1 MQLSRGYFTRLVL
14 DEETSFNGVPATK
27 AGKIMPFNTLELAS
41 EQTMINPATITGTRN
56 AVEPARGHVTAGG
69 SVTIPVDSTA
79 IGYWLKA
86 IFNAPDTTAD
96 EETEGKYK
104 HVFTIKND
112 QPSLC
117 LTKEFPDIGQY
128 FTYNGVKI
136 SSFSCTFGD
145 DGELT
150 ADMELLGCDETI
162 SESAYDENATDV
174 KLSRLNNFACELKI
188 DGSKVA
194 NVSTLDLKLDMG
206 LDDSIYTLG
215 HKGRGAIPE
224 GLVQVSGTIHSLFT
238 DTDLLQKGI
247 DATPID
253 MELSLTNAKD
263 SLVFKMDETQIARVS
278 PAISGPA
285 GISVDIEFVCYH
297 KDSLDKSSIVVEL
310 ENSVSKY

>member
-14 DEETSFNGVPATK
+14 DEETSFNEIPTAKT
-27 AGKIMPFNTLELAS
+27 GKIMPFNKLELAS

-79 IGYWLKA
+79 IGYWLKG
-86 IFNAPDTTAD
+86 IFNSPTTTKDGDTS
-96 EETEGKYK
+96 KYK
-104 HVFTIKND
+104 HVFSITNN

-117 LTKEFPDIGQY
+117 ITKEFPDIGQY
-128 FTYNGVKI
+128 FTYTGVKI
-136 SSFSCTFGD
+136 GSFSCTFGD

-150 ADMELLGCDETI
+150 ADMDLLGCDEII
-162 SESAYDENATDV
+162 SSEQYDRAATEA
-174 KLSRLNNFACELKI
+174 KLSRLNNFACELKVN
-188 DGSKVA
+188 GSKVA

-238 DTDLLQKGI
+238 DTELLQKGI

-253 MELSLTNAKD
+253 LELALTNSSD
-263 SLVFKMDETQIARVS
+263 SLVIKMDEAQISRTS

-285 GISVDIEFVCYH
+285 GVSVDIDFVAYY
-297 KDSLDKSSIVVEL
+297 KNSVDKSSIVIEL
-310 ENSVSKY
+310 TNSVEEY